1 MAPFYSVMNVLL
13 NHARYFVEISVRSL
27 VCLVVLAVTAPAF
40 AQLDVLSDSANFGQ
54 VSQGETVSVKFQI
67 RNSGTEPLTIT
78 GLEFS
83 MPGMNA
89 RVKQEIAA
97 GSIAEILINWDTS
110 RLRGE
115 VKGQAVLTLSDPQIP
130 KVVLTLR
137 GKVVPS
143 IEILPKPAVY
153 ISQFSGEGKSAS
165 LRIRNNRQRQLKLV
179 RLESMGEY
187 FQAEYEVLEDGKLF
201 EITITIPAETP
212 IGRYRESLLVHTD
225 DPELERIHLEIN
237 ALVKADVFIN
247 LDVVDFGRVSRAR
260 IQSNPEVLDFL
271 TQTFV
276 INRREGE
283 RSINAVK
290 SDIPFIWVKQE
301 PEGRSNAFRLDAG
314 LKTESLV
321 NGRFEGQIILS
332 TDDPGFPELNI
343 PVKGEISD

>member
-13 NHARYFVEISVRSL
+13 NHTRFFAETSVRSFF
-27 VCLVVLAVTAPAF
+27 CLLILAVTSSAF

-54 VSQGETVSVKFQI
+54 VRQGETVSVKFQI

-83 MPGMNA
+83 MPGINA

-97 GSIAEILINWDTS
+97 GSIAEILISWDTS

-115 VKGQAVLTLSDPQIP
+115 VKGQAVLTLNDPQIP

-179 RLESMGEY
+179 RLESLGKH

-201 EITITIPAETP
+201 EITVTIPVQTP

-237 ALVKADVFIN
+237 VLVKADVFIN
-247 LDVVDFGRVSRAR
+247 PEVMDFGRVSRAR

-271 TQTFV
+271 TQTIV
-276 INRREGE
+276 INRRAGE
-283 RSINAVK
+283 MSINAVRT
-290 SDIPFIWVKQE
+290 DIPFIWVKQE

-314 LKTESLV
+314 LKPETLV

-332 TDDPGFPELNI
+332 TDDPSFPELNI